1 MSNQTFDNKN
11 FTTSS
16 YDISSCF
23 SASNLN
29 FNFLSS
35 KYVDLETRIC
45 GKDVDGVTMVYN
57 SKENNKGYVTFVYH
71 VDDIDIFIRKD
82 VI

>member
-1 MSNQTFDNKN
+1 
-11 FTTSS
+11 
-16 YDISSCF
+16 
-23 SASNLN
+23 
-29 FNFLSS
+29 
-35 KYVDLETRIC
+35 
-45 GKDVDGVTMVYN
+45 VDGVTMVYN